1 MAKSI
6 ISVGFEIPGHR
17 DSFLSLDSDQSLLDY
32 DIVVFTPNISSLFGY
47 GLEDYQGKP
56 CLSDNASF
64 TLKEKAQKW
73 RQELL
78 NAFDHGKTV
87 FLFLPEIQE
96 VFVATGTKDHLGGGR
111 NRVTTRHVELFKNYS
126 IIPLVFEELVSGRGR
141 EIKPAKDLGI
151 LSPYWKEFGSASQY
165 QVYFSSKMVVP
176 LLVTKSGSKTVG
188 GIARGKTDSGK
199 GVLVLLPQLI
209 FDEDEFMTE
218 EDGENYWTKKAVG
231 FGDKLVSALVE
242 IERALNSER
251 QRTPTPDWVKSAE
264 FRLQKEPVLER
275 QISGLTAQV
284 EKLQTEKQTLLN
296 ELEKEASLRRLL
308 YETGPA
314 LEDSILEAL
323 NALGL
328 KAERYKDAESEFDV
342 VFTWEGHRLL
352 GEAEGK
358 DTKAVNVDKIGQLE
372 RNLGE
377 DFAREDV
384 TQYAKGILFGNAFRL
399 TKLSERGEYFT
410 DKCVSTAKRIKAA
423 LVRTPDLF
431 FAARYVKE
439 SEDKEFSRKCIEA
452 ILAAEGTVVVFP
464 LVPNEGVRVVVEANP
479 GSATPSQ

>member
-32 DIVVFTPNISSLFGY
+32 DIVVFTPDISSLFGY
-47 GLEDYQGKP
+47 GCEQYQGKP

-64 TLKEKAQKW
+64 TLREKAQRW

-78 NAFDHGKTV
+78 NAFDHGKTI
-87 FLFLPEIQE
+87 FLFLPELQG
-96 VFVATGTKDHLGGGR
+96 VFVATGTQTYSGIGR
-111 NRVTTRHVELFKNYS
+111 NLKTTRQVEPFNNYS
-126 IIPLVFEELVSGRGR
+126 IIPVVFEEVVSGRGR
-141 EIKPAKDLGI
+141 EIKPAKDLGM

-176 LLVTKSGSKTVG
+176 LLVTKSGGKTVG
-188 GIARGKTDSGK
+188 GIARGKADSGK
-199 GVLVLLPQLI
+199 GSLVLLPQLL
-209 FDEDEFMTE
+209 FDEDEFTTE
-218 EDGENYWTKKAVG
+218 EDGGIYWTKEAVK
-231 FGDKLVSALVE
+231 FGKQLVSALVE

-251 QRTPTPDWVKSAE
+251 QKTPTPVWVKSPE
-264 FRLQKEPVLER
+264 FRLQKESVLEK
-275 QISGLTAQV
+275 QISGLSAQV

-296 ELEKEASLRRLL
+296 ELEQEASLRRLL

-314 LEDSILEAL
+314 LEDAILEAL
-323 NALGL
+323 NTLGV
-328 KAERYKDAESEFDV
+328 KAERFKDGESEFDA
-342 VFTWEGHRLL
+342 VFTWGSQRLL

-377 DFAREDV
+377 DFSRDGV
-384 TQYAKGILFGNAFRL
+384 TQYAKGVLFGNAFRL
-399 TKLSERGEYFT
+399 TALSERDEYFT
-410 DKCVSTAKRIKAA
+410 EKCVSTARRIKAA

-431 FAARYVKE
+431 IVTRYVKE
-439 SEDKEFSRKCIEA
+439 SGDKEFSRKCIEA
-452 ILAAEGTVVVFP
+452 IMAAEGTVVVFP
-464 LVPNEGVRVVVEANP
+464 PVPNKSVKIVVETKPEN
-479 GSATPSQ
+479 ATS